1 MKSCCGLAAIARST
15 LWHSNSSTTFMLWTR
30 ASVQYVKLQS
40 VGYSAAAGRN
50 TSARQIATTHSGWSA
65 APLPSAPDVANRVK
79 AVLRRMPQSVVVITA
94 AGASP
99 PKGHNSAM
107 PAKQDVEPVG
117 MTVSSF
123 ASLDLDGDVAA
134 VAFNVKR
141 PSRTLDAIARGGG
154 VFNVHVLAG
163 TDAGARVAHHFT
175 RPNGANPYEVRDGE
189 LEPSKPG
196 AALGLFDELERRTG
210 CVAISTGSGHR
221 GHGSPPML
229 QGPGVLYV
237 LKCALSESSERMM
250 LPIMNHTI
258 VVAGVTDV
266 VAGELPLV
274 EGEQGTGSLNE
285 TPTTLGL
292 TYGDRQYRRPG
303 GVILNG
309 DGSAPKA
316 SEK

>member
-1 MKSCCGLAAIARST
+1 MKSCRGLAAIAKST
-15 LWHSNSSTTFMLWTR
+15 PWHSNPSTTFPLWTR
-30 ASVQYVKLQS
+30 ASVQYARQLG
-40 VGYSAAAGRN
+40 GYHVAVGRN
-50 TSARQIATTHSGWSA
+50 LSARQIATTHSGWSA

-94 AGASP
+94 AGVSP
-99 PKGHNSAM
+99 TEGHDSAM
-107 PAKQDVEPVG
+107 SAKQDLEPVG

-154 VFNVHVLAG
+154 AFNVHVLAG

-175 RPNGANPYEVRDGE
+175 RPNGANSYDFRDEE
-189 LEPSKPG
+189 LEPSKSV
-196 AALGLFDELERRTG
+196 ATLGLFDELERRTG
-210 CVAISTGSGHR
+210 CVAISTGPSHR
-221 GHGSPPML
+221 GHASPPML

-237 LKCALSESSERMM
+237 LKCALSEPSERMI
-250 LPIMNHTI
+250 LPVMNHTI

-266 VAGELPLV
+266 VVGELPLKEV
-274 EGEQGTGSLNE
+274 EQGAGSLKE
-285 TPTTLGL
+285 TRTTLGL
-292 TYGDRQYRRPG
+292 TYGDRQYRSPG

-309 DGSAPKA
+309 DGSAPQA
-316 SEK
+316 SGE